1 MNALSDDDATVT
13 LKYVGAVLM
22 EILILLFFFRQLTI
36 ASVAE

>member
-22 EILILLFFFRQLTI
+22 EILILLFFF
-36 ASVAE
+36 